1 MIRPFKT
8 KIRQIYYSFLLLGYT
23 NAGAKN
29 NSVAS
34 KKGSYMNSLEW
45 EVFKRTG
52 KIEHYLLMKESDHLS
67 KDTVNTEF
75 SEEIADVKPAKVTE
89 EE

>member
-1 MIRPFKT
+1 
-8 KIRQIYYSFLLLGYT
+8 
-23 NAGAKN
+23 
-29 NSVAS
+29 
-34 KKGSYMNSLEW
+34 MNSLEW

-52 KIEHYLLMKESDHLS
+52 KIDHYLLMKESEHKL
-67 KDTVNTEF
+67 TVANSNTEF

>member
-1 MIRPFKT
+1 
-8 KIRQIYYSFLLLGYT
+8 
-23 NAGAKN
+23 
-29 NSVAS
+29 
-34 KKGSYMNSLEW
+34 MNSLEW

-67 KDTVNTEF
+67 INTVNTEF